1 MKLYRAGERK
11 WKKGR
16 ERRDG
21 GEGGEGEDDKSFMWR
36 HTLEVHGGVIG
47 PLQGL
52 NDYSMKVTGTF
63 KDPLTRI
70 LDEAV
75 RIKDLEDDP
84 KVNCLNSKGEYYQSQ
99 YIRTCYKKGAQNMP
113 F

>member
-11 WKKGR
+11 WKKG
-16 ERRDG
+16 G
-21 GEGGEGEDDKSFMWR
+21 GRGGGEGEDDKSFMWR
-36 HTLEVHGGVIG
+36 HTLEAHGGVIG

-52 NDYSMKVTGTF
+52 SDYSMTVTGTF

-75 RIKDLEDDP
+75 KIKDFEDDP
-84 KVNCLNSKGEYYQSQ
+84 KVILKIKN
-99 YIRTCYKKGAQNMP
+99 
-113 F
+113 